1 MERTIMTTP
10 ASFQRCKYTKSFQY
24 NNNIIIKIIIKLIQP
39 TPYKM
44 TLKNVLSRFC
54 PGKKEEMGLTR
65 RVKPISFLKVGVTR
79 DYVPYIAHI
88 IYSSST
94 L

>member
-65 RVKPISFLKVGVTR
+65 
-79 DYVPYIAHI
+79 
-88 IYSSST
+88 
-94 L
+94 

>member
-44 TLKNVLSRFC
+44 TPKNVLSRFC
-54 PGKKEEMGLTR
+54 PSKKEEMGLTR
-65 RVKPISFLKVGVTR
+65 
-79 DYVPYIAHI
+79 
-88 IYSSST
+88 
-94 L
+94 

>member
-10 ASFQRCKYTKSFQY
+10 ASIQRCKYTKSFQY
-24 NNNIIIKIIIKLIQP
+24 NNNIIIKLIQP

-44 TLKNVLSRFC
+44 TPKNVLSRFC

-65 RVKPISFLKVGVTR
+65 
-79 DYVPYIAHI
+79 
-88 IYSSST
+88 
-94 L
+94 